1 MTSPAPNGEWVPL
14 AALALATLVFAVI
27 APRFLTVA
35 NFFEVTRFS
44 VEIGLIA
51 IGITPVLITGGI
63 DLSVGSILG
72 LTAVVFGI
80 AHVDW
85 QLSTP
90 IAAGL
95 ALLVGVAGGSLNAV
109 LIARLSIPPLIVTLG
124 TLSLFRGIAEGLT
137 QAAVNY
143 SGFPPGCSRWA
154 RATWRRRSDA
164 TADSRRGGCRL
175 RGVVA
180 RFGDRPHLVHDW
192 IRRRRRALCRCPVA
206 QRLALVYV
214 LSGVM
219 ASLAGII
226 YVAHVGQARADAG
239 NGYEL
244 DAVTA
249 VVLGGTSVFGGRGT
263 MAV

>member
-1 MTSPAPNGEWVPL
+1 MSGRVRRWFPNGEWAPL
-14 AALALATLVFAVI
+14 AALAGAILVFAVI

-51 IGITPVLITGGI
+51 IAITPVLITGGI

-72 LTAVVFGI
+72 LTAVIFGI

-85 QLSTP
+85 QLSTLN
-90 IAAGL
+90 AAGL

-143 SGFPPGCSRWA
+143 SGFPPGFLA
-154 RATWRRRSDA
+154 LGQGYLA
-164 TADSRRGGCRL
+164 GGIPTQL
-175 RGVVA
+175 PILVAVVA
-180 RFGDRPHLVHDW
+180 GYAVLVH
-192 IRRRRRALCRCPVA
+192 AP
-206 QRLALVYV
+206 
-214 LSGVM
+214 
-219 ASLAGII
+219 
-226 YVAHVGQARADAG
+226 
-239 NGYEL
+239 
-244 DAVTA
+244 
-249 VVLGGTSVFGGRGT
+249 
-263 MAV
+263 